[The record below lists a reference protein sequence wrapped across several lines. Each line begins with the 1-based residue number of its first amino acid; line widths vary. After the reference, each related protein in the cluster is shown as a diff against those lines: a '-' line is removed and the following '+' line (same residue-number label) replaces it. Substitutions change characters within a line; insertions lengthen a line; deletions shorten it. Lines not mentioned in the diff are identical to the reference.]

1 MVAADSCWIAGIVL
15 PFGCPLGSE
24 IHIWRSEITDGC
36 DILVY
41 WYGRKIL
48 HFTLLI
54 VVAFFSSCILDHS
67 FLSIQVDES
76 RHLACLC
83 CICIPSAYNS
93 NWQCIV
99 AEVTLNEFTL
109 FACIILYCFKQIS
122 EDSHVALFFFLA
134 IFKHFAKNLRTFSSV
149 AILKWS
155 IFKKFSLI
163 EGYDPIYNLYSEFS
177 YCPNNVLSAFF
188 FFLSPK
194 SSLES
199 CILWSCLWSFL
210 IWKFP

>member
-1 MVAADSCWIAGIVL
+1 MCIFLCMERCKHLAYWNHFFHRNSPIWGRYLAPWFSYIFSSSLATGSGGSWQLLDGRHCP
-15 PFGCPLGSE
+15 PFWCPLGPE
-24 IHIWRSEITDGC
+24 AHIWRSEIPDGC

-41 WYGRKIL
+41 WYGRKAL
-48 HFTLLI
+48 RYTLLN
-54 VVAFFSSCILDHS
+54 VVAFLSSCILDHS

-83 CICIPSAYNS
+83 SICIPSAYNS

-109 FACIILYCFKQIS
+109 FARIILYCFKQIS

-134 IFKHFAKNLRTFSSV
+134 ICKHFSKNLRTFSSV

-155 IFKKFSLI
+155 SLR
-163 EGYDPIYNLYSEFS
+163 NFH
-177 YCPNNVLSAFF
+177 
-188 FFLSPK
+188 
-194 SSLES
+194 
-199 CILWSCLWSFL
+199 W
-210 IWKFP
+210 